1 MLLFALFLAA
11 LDLAPEFAKDEVWTR
26 SPANYS
32 VYAKH
37 GQFVWRDFKV
47 WDLRMVP
54 GGRGIERVEMSLYNR
69 GDDQGA
75 GMTMAEFKTLAA
87 KIFPNLEISR
97 VPKRKVKSGAYQY
110 EYSDPK
116 AKPPMELGW
125 GVDGDQVEYV
135 RLAILDPNAPKARK
149 VQGQAAKAKVAANV
163 RREESGDVWIEGIP
177 MVNQGEKGYC
187 AVATCERVLRYYGST
202 VDEHELAQMA
212 GTSAKEGT
220 SLKAMKAVASEI
232 SAKYRL
238 GYNDIFA
245 MGWDV
250 RALEKEVEAYNKAAK
265 SMKRAQIDLSRYYV
279 GGMVMGN
286 RALEAMEPEV
296 ILKMR
301 TKDARFA
308 KFKKD
313 VKARIDQG
321 IPVCWS
327 VRLGIFPEPDIPQAS
342 GGHMRLIIGYNQK
355 TGELIYSD
363 SWGRGHEKKRMDAGK
378 AFAVTTSAFALK
390 PL

>member
-11 LDLAPEFAKDEVWTR
+11 IDLAPEFSKDETWTR

-37 GQFVWRDFKV
+37 GQFVWRDLRI

-75 GMTMAEFKTLAA
+75 GMTMAEFKTLVA
-87 KIFPNLEISR
+87 KIFPDLEISR
-97 VPKRKVKSGAYQY
+97 VPKRKLKSGSFQY
-110 EYSDPK
+110 EYRDHK
-116 AKPPMELGW
+116 AVPPLELAW
-125 GVDGDQVEYV
+125 GVNGGEVEYV
-135 RLAILDPNAPKARK
+135 RLTMVDAAAPKAPK
-149 VQGQAAKAKVAANV
+149 AQGQAAKAKVSANV
-163 RREESGDVWIEGIP
+163 RRDADGDVWIANLP
-177 MVNQGEKGYC
+177 MVDQGEKGYC
-187 AVATCERVLRYYGST
+187 AVATCERVLRYYGSA

-220 SLKAMKAVASEI
+220 SVKAMKAVAREI
-232 SAKYRL
+232 GAKYRL

-245 MGWDV
+245 AADNV
-250 RALEKEVEAYNKAAK
+250 RALEKEVDAYNKVAK
-265 SMKRAQIDLSRYYV
+265 AMKRPKIELERCYM
-279 GGMVMGN
+279 GKTLMVP
-286 RALEAMEPEV
+286 LVYEAMEAEV
-296 ILKMR
+296 LLKMR

-308 KFKKD
+308 KFMKD
-313 VKARIDQG
+313 VKTRIDQG

-342 GGHMRLIIGYNQK
+342 GGHMRLIIGYNHE

-363 SWGRGHEKKRMDAGK
+363 SWGRGHEKKRMDAGQ
-378 AFAVTTSAFALK
+378 AFAITTSAFALK

>member
-11 LDLAPEFAKDEVWTR
+11 LDLAPEFAKDETWTR

-37 GQFVWRDFKV
+37 GQFVWRDLRI

-69 GDDQGA
+69 GDAQGA

-265 SMKRAQIDLSRYYV
+265 SMKRAQIELGRCYV
-279 GGMVMGN
+279 GGVLMGN
-286 RALEAMEPEV
+286 LAYEAMEAEV

>member
-11 LDLAPEFAKDEVWTR
+11 IDLAPEFAKDETWTR

-37 GQFVWRDFKV
+37 GQFVWRDLRI

-87 KIFPNLEISR
+87 KIFPDLEISR
-97 VPKRKVKSGAYQY
+97 VPKRKLKSGAFQY
-110 EYSDPK
+110 EYRDPK
-116 AKPPMELGW
+116 SVPPLELAW
-125 GVDGDQVEYV
+125 GVNGGEVEYV
-135 RLAILDPNAPKARK
+135 RLTMVDAAAPKAPK
-149 VQGQAAKAKVAANV
+149 AQGQAAKAKVSANV
-163 RREESGDVWIEGIP
+163 RRDADGDVWIANLP
-177 MVNQGEKGYC
+177 MVDQGEKGYC
-187 AVATCERVLRYYGST
+187 AVATCERVLRYYGSA

-220 SLKAMKAVASEI
+220 SVKAMKAVAREI
-232 SAKYRL
+232 GAKYRL

-245 MGWDV
+245 AADNV
-250 RALEKEVEAYNKAAK
+250 RALEKEVDAYNKVAK
-265 SMKRAQIDLSRYYV
+265 AMKRPKIELERCYM
-279 GGMVMGN
+279 GKTLMVP
-286 RALEAMEPEV
+286 LVYEAMEAEV
-296 ILKMR
+296 LLKMR

-308 KFKKD
+308 KFMKD
-313 VKARIDQG
+313 VKTRIDQG

-342 GGHMRLIIGYNQK
+342 GGHMRLIIGYNHE

>member
-1 MLLFALFLAA
+1 MLLLALFLAA
-11 LDLAPEFAKDEVWTR
+11 IDLAPEFAKDKVWTR
-26 SPANYS
+26 TPANYS
-32 VYAKH
+32 VYAKRGELVWH
-37 GQFVWRDFKV
+37 GLKV

-69 GDDQGA
+69 GDDPGA
-75 GMTMAEFKTLAA
+75 GMTMEEFKELAA
-87 KIFPNLEISR
+87 RIFPALDIGR

-110 EYSDPK
+110 EYRDAK
-116 AKPPMELGW
+116 ATPPLELAW
-125 GVDGDQVEYV
+125 GVDGGKVEYV
-135 RLAILDPNAPKARK
+135 RLAIMDPKAPKTRK

-163 RREESGDVWIEGIP
+163 RREEAGDVWIEGIP
-177 MVNQGEKGYC
+177 MVDQGEKGYC
-187 AVATCERVLRYYGST
+187 AVATCERVLRYYGSA

-220 SLKAMKAVASEI
+220 SIKAMKAVAREI

-265 SMKRAQIDLSRYYV
+265 AMKRAQIELGRCYV
-279 GGMVMGN
+279 GGVLMGN
-286 RALEAMEPEV
+286 LAYEAMEAEV

-327 VRLGIFPEPDIPQAS
+327 VRLGIFPEPDIPQAN

-378 AFAVTTSAFALK
+378 AFAITTSAFALK

>member
-32 VYAKH
+32 VYAKN
-37 GQFVWRDFKV
+37 GQFVWHGLKV
-47 WDLRMVP
+47 WDMRMVP

-69 GDDQGA
+69 GDAQGA
-75 GMTMAEFKTLAA
+75 SLDTQGLKAMLA
-87 KIFPNLEISR
+87 KIAPALDIAR

-220 SLKAMKAVASEI
+220 SLKTMKAVAREI

-265 SMKRAQIDLSRYYV
+265 AMKRAQIELGRCYV
-279 GGMVMGN
+279 GGVLMGN
-286 RALEAMEPEV
+286 LAYEAMEPEV

>member
-1 MLLFALFLAA
+1 MLLLALFLAA
-11 LDLAPEFAKDEVWTR
+11 IDLAPEFAKDKVWTR
-26 SPANYS
+26 TPANYS
-32 VYAKH
+32 VYVRR
-37 GQFVWRDFKV
+37 GELVWQGLKV

-69 GDDQGA
+69 GDDQGV
-75 GMTMAEFKTLAA
+75 GMDEQDLKAMVA
-87 KIFPNLEISR
+87 KLVPALDIKR

-110 EYSDPK
+110 EYADPK
-116 AKPPMELGW
+116 AKPPLELAW
-125 GVDGDQVEYV
+125 GVDGDKVEYV
-135 RLAILDPNAPKARK
+135 RLAVMDPAAPKARK
-149 VQGQAAKAKVAANV
+149 VQGQAAKAKVSANV
-163 RREESGDVWIEGIP
+163 RREDAGDVWIEGIP

-187 AVATCERVLRYYGST
+187 AVATCERVLRYYGSA

-220 SLKAMKAVASEI
+220 SIKAMKAVAREI
-232 SAKYRL
+232 SSKYRL

-245 MGWDV
+245 TAGDL
-250 RALEKEVEAYNKAAK
+250 RALEKEVDAYNKAAK
-265 SMKRAQIDLSRYYV
+265 AMKRPQIELGRCYV
-279 GGMVMGN
+279 GGVLIGN
-286 RALEAMEPEV
+286 LVYEAMEAEV
-296 ILKMR
+296 LLKAR

-313 VKARIDQG
+313 VKMRIDQG

-327 VRLGIFPEPDIPQAS
+327 VRLGIFPESDIPQAN

-355 TGELIYSD
+355 TDELIYSD

-378 AFAVTTSAFALK
+378 AFAITTSAFALR